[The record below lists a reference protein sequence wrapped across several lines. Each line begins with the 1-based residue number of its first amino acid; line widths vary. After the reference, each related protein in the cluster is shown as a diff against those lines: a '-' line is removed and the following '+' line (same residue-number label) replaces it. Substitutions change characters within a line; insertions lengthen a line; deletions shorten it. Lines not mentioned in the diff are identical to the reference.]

1 MPSLSSSIVNQQV
14 ASVRDVEEALSRQSL
29 YGGDLITNLLELA
42 AVSEERLGK
51 VLAESHDLEPAPTGE
66 LAVAPEYVRRL
77 VPADVAQRFAL
88 YPLEERDGTL
98 TLAVA
103 EPLPSETE
111 QDLAFSLGAKI
122 VQKVALL
129 VRVRQAISRD
139 YGSPLDRRSLRVL
152 ARLSGRPDPSPSS
165 LPSRPEGP
173 LSQSPAQSV
182 RPQFPSASP
191 KAAVTKSVPA
201 TAPPATAAPP
211 KSTPATSTPATS
223 TPPKSTSPRSIPA
236 KSAPP
241 KAGASIQPRV
251 PRAPALPD
259 FSSLTKPAE
268 AGRQRRLGPFT
279 AAMAERGLLDAQ
291 TRDDVLRAFFDFA
304 SQYFDYAALF
314 AVQGDLAE
322 GRDASGAGAPR
333 SRIVAVGVPLDLPS
347 AMSRAR
353 DAATFELTRLGSGGL
368 DGALAKDL
376 ERRPGRLVL
385 FLPVQVRGRT
395 VLILYGDHGER
406 DVELQAVG
414 EVISFAPLVANAFER
429 LILRKR
435 LRDKGG
441 ETAPPSIRLGRP
453 REPARPLP
461 NAGERAA
468 TLASLIEERFDS
480 GSRSSRP
487 ARPSSRPP
495 LSSGA
500 KRSPP
505 PPQPASDPITPPTPR
520 YTPAPTVAIPV
531 ISIGPA
537 SSRRTVP
544 IPPDASRSVPAPRA
558 NEPPED
564 GWDAAASGGTPFAR
578 VERGTQPGVG
588 RDLTA
593 SIPSGVSSQQPP
605 AAEPPAVQLP
615 ALRPPAVQLPA
626 LRPPVVQ
633 SLAEEPP
640 AETTPAE
647 PAPISLRSASQR
659 RLQLVSDA
667 PPPLPKFETPEIDIS
682 ESATEFDEGEDFPPI
697 SDVSGV
703 PLAPASRALAYS
715 ARPLPPR
722 DVSQDVGLPSV
733 IVDLASDTQ
742 EFVDRLL
749 EGDPT
754 AGDKLVQI
762 GDTAITVLAS
772 IFPGPITA
780 ELRRSSGDGPGK
792 ASDCGPVLRT
802 LARMGTR
809 PVPFVAVRTADG
821 DPVVRA
827 WATRLLGEMPSA
839 ESAHAVVRRLTDD
852 DADVQ
857 RAAHAAGH
865 MLLHHP
871 EAAEALQAKIAETV
885 SDVTRPEDS
894 RHSLIEA
901 LAELRAPL
909 VIPTLIRLLEDGSPD
924 IVRSAHWALGV
935 IARQDFGTKAAHWE
949 EWWLANSSRHRI
961 EWLIDSLMHESQDLR
976 RNAGDELKS
985 LTKEYFG
992 YYDDLPKKERQRA
1005 QDRYREWWESKGKA
1019 RFR

>member
-51 VLAESHDLEPAPTGE
+51 VLADSYELEAAPTGE
-66 LAVAPEYVRRL
+66 LPVAAEYVRRL

-88 YPLEERDGTL
+88 YPLEEREGTL

-103 EPLPSETE
+103 EPLPGETE
-111 QDLAFSLGAKI
+111 QDLGFSLGSKI

-129 VRVRQAISRD
+129 VRVRQAIARD
-139 YGSPLDRRSLRVL
+139 YGSALDRRSLRVL

-165 LPSRPEGP
+165 LPSPPEAPPSRRPRQTP
-173 LSQSPAQSV
+173 SPEQQ
-182 RPQFPSASP
+182 P
-191 KAAVTKSVPA
+191 SVPPQA
-201 TAPPATAAPP
+201 GRAKSPPSNSPPP
-211 KSTPATSTPATS
+211 KSP
-223 TPPKSTSPRSIPA
+223 PPKSP
-236 KSAPP
+236 PP
-241 KAGASIQPRV
+241 KSPVPKGPASIQPRV

-259 FSSLTKPAE
+259 FSSLTKPAD
-268 AGRQRRLGPFT
+268 ASHKRRLGPFT
-279 AAMAERGLLDAQ
+279 AAMAERGLLEAQ

-304 SQYFDYAALF
+304 GQYFDYAALF

-322 GRDASGAGAPR
+322 GRDAVGAGAPR

-353 DAATFELTRLGSGGL
+353 DALTYELTRLGSGGL

-385 FLPVQVRGRT
+385 FLPVRVRGRT

-414 EVISFAPLVANAFER
+414 EVISFTPLVANAFER

-441 ETAPPSIRLGRP
+441 DKDSLPPSLRP
-453 REPARPLP
+453 SRKREPARPLP

-468 TLASLIEERFDS
+468 TLASLIEERFDT
-480 GSRSSRP
+480 GSRSPLSK
-487 ARPSSRPP
+487 PSSRPP
-495 LSSGA
+495 APGV

-505 PPQPASDPITPPTPR
+505 PPQPAPDPITPPTPR

-537 SSRRTVP
+537 SPRRPAPSTPVPPASARPLRSSEPPEEGWDSATTGAPFSRTERGTKPGVGNERNSGPIVP
-544 IPPDASRSVPAPRA
+544 IPEKVI
-558 NEPPED
+558 EPPRE
-564 GWDAAASGGTPFAR
+564 
-578 VERGTQPGVG
+578 
-588 RDLTA
+588 
-593 SIPSGVSSQQPP
+593 P
-605 AAEPPAVQLP
+605 AAPP
-615 ALRPPAVQLPA
+615 LRP
-626 LRPPVVQ
+626 
-633 SLAEEPP
+633 
-640 AETTPAE
+640 
-647 PAPISLRSASQR
+647 ASQR

-667 PPPLPKFETPEIDIS
+667 PPPLPVTDVPEIDVS
-682 ESATEFDEGEDFPPI
+682 EAASEFDDVDELSPI
-697 SDVSGV
+697 SDGSGV
-703 PLAPASRALAYS
+703 PLAPVSRALAYS

-722 DVSQDVGLPSV
+722 DTTQDVGLPTV

-742 EFVDRLL
+742 ELVERLL
-749 EGDPT
+749 EGDPS

-772 IFPGPITA
+772 IFPGPITS

-792 ASDCGPVLRT
+792 ASECGPVLRT

-839 ESAHAVVRRLTDD
+839 ESAQAVVRRLTDD
-852 DADVQ
+852 DTDVQ
-857 RAAHAAGH
+857 RAALAAGH
-865 MLLHHP
+865 MLLHHL

-935 IARQDFGTKAAHWE
+935 IARQDFATKAAHWE
-949 EWWLANSSRHRI
+949 EWWLANSYRHRI

-976 RNAGDELKS
+976 RAAGDELKS

>member
-29 YGGDLITNLLELA
+29 YGGDLLTNLLELA
-42 AVSEERLGK
+42 AVSEDRLGE
-51 VLAESHDLEPAPTGE
+51 VLAECHELDPAPAGE
-66 LAVAPEYVRRL
+66 LPVAPEYVRRL
-77 VPADVAQRFAL
+77 VPGDVAQRFGL

-98 TLAVA
+98 TVAVG
-103 EPLPSETE
+103 EPLPAETE

-129 VRVRQAISRD
+129 VRIRQAIARD

-165 LPSRPEGP
+165 VPSRPE
-173 LSQSPAQSV
+173 
-182 RPQFPSASP
+182 ASP
-191 KAAVTKSVPA
+191 SRQPVL
-201 TAPPATAAPP
+201 TARAKLPSTPATAAPT
-211 KSTPATSTPATS
+211 KPATS
-223 TPPKSTSPRSIPA
+223 IP
-236 KSAPP
+236 
-241 KAGASIQPRV
+241 PRV

-268 AGRQRRLGPFT
+268 RGRQRRLGPFT
-279 AAMAERGLLDAQ
+279 VAMAESALLEAQ

-314 AVQGDLAE
+314 AVHGDLAE

-347 AMSRAR
+347 AMSKAR
-353 DAATFELTRLGSGGL
+353 DSAQYELTRLTSGGL

-385 FLPVQVRGRT
+385 FLPVQMRNRT

-414 EVISFAPLVANAFER
+414 DVISFAPLVANAFER

-441 ETAPPSIRLGRP
+441 DTAPPSVRFARQ
-453 REPARPLP
+453 REPAPPLP

-468 TLASLIEERFDS
+468 TLASLIEERFDA
-480 GSRSSRP
+480 GSRSSKP
-487 ARPSSRPP
+487 AKPSSRPP
-495 LSSGA
+495 LSPPA
-500 KRSPP
+500 KRSPLP
-505 PPQPASDPITPPTPR
+505 PKPAPDQITPPRPH

-537 SSRRTVP
+537 STRHSAPSTPLAAQSVRP
-544 IPPDASRSVPAPRA
+544 ARSS
-558 NEPPED
+558 EPPED
-564 GWDAAASGGTPFAR
+564 GWDSASAGSPFSH
-578 VERGTQPGVG
+578 VERGTKPGVG
-588 RDLTA
+588 SDLNKLGA
-593 SIPSGVSSQQPP
+593 NLPAQQPW
-605 AAEPPAVQLP
+605 AEMP
-615 ALRPPAVQLPA
+615 R
-626 LRPPVVQ
+626 
-633 SLAEEPP
+633 S
-640 AETTPAE
+640 E
-647 PAPISLRSASQR
+647 PAPASLRSGTLP
-659 RLQLVSDA
+659 RLELVSDA
-667 PPPLPKFETPEIDIS
+667 PPPLPKSEAPEIDVTDRS
-682 ESATEFDEGEDFPPI
+682 SEFDDGEEFAPI

-703 PLAPASRALAYS
+703 PLAPASRSLAYS

-722 DVSQDVGLPSV
+722 DVSQDVGLPTV

-749 EGDPT
+749 QGDAS

-780 ELRRSSGDGPGK
+780 ELRRGSGDGQGK
-792 ASDCGPVLRT
+792 ASECGPVLRT

-839 ESAHAVVRRLTDD
+839 EAAQAVVRRLTDD

-857 RAAHAAGH
+857 RAALAAGH
-865 MLLHHP
+865 MLLQQP

-935 IARQDFGTKAAHWE
+935 IARQDFGTKAVLWE
-949 EWWLANSSRHRI
+949 EWWLANSTRHRI
-961 EWLIDSLMHESQDLR
+961 EWLIDSLMHENQELR
-976 RNAGDELKS
+976 RTAGDELKS